1 MVLRQGALGVAP
13 RVDLYPSG
21 VGVWCL
27 AAERCQDSGDQRI
40 VVRPSERDEADAL
53 GLQNDV
59 SDQREILTAR
69 DAGGFETKCQGE
81 TLIAPTETDDT
92 DRAECIDTIGA
103 EAATHVDLWHRVV
116 LVIDSGGR
124 ATDSDN
130 YAEIGKGHLE
140 RAAPC
145 LRRQPAPRSMAGPS
159 MAR

>member
-1 MVLRQGALGVAP
+1 M
-13 RVDLYPSG
+13 PSA
-21 VGVWCL
+21 C
-27 AAERCQDSGDQRI
+27 RMMSPI
-40 VVRPSERDEADAL
+40 
-53 GLQNDV
+53 
-59 SDQREILTAR
+59 QREILTAR

-103 EAATHVDLWHRVV
+103 EAATHVDLWHRVG

-140 RAAPC
+140 RAAP
-145 LRRQPAPRSMAGPS
+145 LPEKTAGTEVDGRPVDGQVVTGQ
-159 MAR
+159 